1 MIIQNL
7 HKKNFKIWIESKISK
22 HIFCAFFTFILLL
35 IPSSLLSQD
44 SIPLAASVDE
54 QKSIDFQKHFFK
66 AITHKAINNHQK
78 AIESLD
84 ECNQLIPND
93 VSVLFELSKNYHKL
107 NKYIEAVEYANKA
120 LVLKPNNLWISE
132 HLVQV
137 YRRNNALDQAV
148 EIQKNIS
155 KQHPKKNQYLVYLY
169 LQKNDIDSAKS
180 VLAELE
186 AAKLLSPRLRRIK
199 KRLTYPSNTK
209 NQLSKNIDNTTKANY
224 ESQFKK
230 NKSFSTL
237 KTLLT
242 KLDLENNSK
251 LLVYSKEGITLF
263 PAQPL
268 VYLMNARANNK
279 SKEYKKAIASLQNGI
294 DFVIDNPVMQTNF
307 YNELIKSYQ
316 GIGDTKNA
324 NKYRKKIKK

>member
-1 MIIQNL
+1 MD
-7 HKKNFKIWIESKISK
+7 SKISK
-22 HIFCAFFTFILLL
+22 HVFFTFFTFIFFL

-44 SIPLAASVDE
+44 SIPSATNVNE

-66 AITHKAINNHQK
+66 AITQKAINNNQK

-84 ECNQLIPND
+84 ECNLLIPDN

-107 NKYIEAVEYANKA
+107 NKYIEAVEYGNKA
-120 LVLKPNNLWISE
+120 LILKPNNLWISE

-137 YRRNNALDQAV
+137 HRRNNALDQAI
-148 EIQKNIS
+148 EIQKKIANEF
-155 KQHPKKNQYLVYLY
+155 PKKKQYLVYLY
-169 LQKNDIDSAKS
+169 LQKNDITSATS
-180 VLAELE
+180 ILTELE
-186 AAKLLSPRLRRIK
+186 KAKLLSPRLRRIK
-199 KRLTYPSNTK
+199 KRLTSPNTTK
-209 NQLSKNIDNTTKANY
+209 NQRPKRTENTNNVNF
-224 ESQFKK
+224 ENQFKK

-237 KTLLT
+237 KQLLT

-251 LLVYSKEGITLF
+251 LLTYSEKGMTLF

-279 SKEYKKAIASLQNGI
+279 SKQYKKAITILQNGI

-307 YNELIKSYQ
+307 YNELIKSYL

-324 NKYRKKIKK
+324 NKYRKKIKNSF